1 MKNEIMPYKSVD
13 DFARAVYEKITGG
26 IDKLGASEQV
36 DTVLHLDE
44 MFRKAASA
52 VREHLYGHAE
62 QQQTTVLEEHAGAYQ
77 ATAQNVVRATQG
89 GDLTTVD
96 VALEKSLEAT
106 LKCKES
112 ATKLRQIKER
122 KSVLKN
128 NGTTYL
134 TASRE

>member
-1 MKNEIMPYKSVD
+1 MKNEIMPYKSVE
-13 DFARAVYEKITGG
+13 DFAKAVYEKITGG
-26 IDKLGASEQV
+26 IEKLGASEQV

-44 MFRKAASA
+44 MFRKATNT

-62 QQQTTVLEEHAGAYQ
+62 QQQTNVLGEHAEAYQ
-77 ATAQNVVRATQG
+77 TTAQHVVKATQG

-122 KSVLKN
+122 RNVLKN

-134 TASRE
+134 NTPRV